1 MFCLNVL
8 RLKFKGVAALSDRWM
23 PMEAAVASSRLLKA
37 VGVFNVVICQII
49 WLSLW
54 LFGLTGSLRSLSS
67 SFSLA
72 GNSS

>member
-49 WLSLW
+49 WLSL
-54 LFGLTGSLRSLSS
+54 
-67 SFSLA
+67 
-72 GNSS
+72 